1 MAIASPESGAW
12 DAVKNGWRQLYGS
25 FRKSGLSIEQHDFVS
40 SKPIDW
46 GRSFHDDSVEL
57 CLNVSGQGVVKAR
70 AEESLYVDRTVG
82 FYCNTNRDLR
92 GTRHAGGSH
101 SFITIEMS
109 RSFLT
114 AQVEPCAEGLLPGV
128 RNWLDGSAHPGQ
140 VAEMSMAQQ
149 SLFTSLRQP
158 PVAPQ
163 AHPLWYQSKTMELL
177 AQVLF
182 KPASSEELFC
192 QRHKRV
198 ARERV
203 ERAVSILQANLS
215 DPPDIDQLGA
225 QVGCSPFYLS
235 RLFSR
240 EMGMTIPQFL
250 RQIRMEYA
258 AEMLLRGHHNVT
270 EVAMEVGYSSL
281 SHFSKAFCQTI
292 GCCPALFPKARACVE
307 KFKARKPQG
316 YRTAPAL
323 R

>member
-1 MAIASPESGAW
+1 MAVASPESGAW
-12 DAVKNGWRQLYGS
+12 DAVKNGWHQIYGS
-25 FRKSGLSIEQHDFVS
+25 FKNTGLSIEQHDFIS

-46 GRSFHDDSVEL
+46 GRSFHDESVEL
-57 CLNVSGQGVVKAR
+57 CLNISGQGVVKADS
-70 AEESLYVDRTVG
+70 AESLYVDRTVG
-82 FYCNTNRDLR
+82 FYCNSHRDLR
-92 GTRHAGGSH
+92 GTRHAGGGH
-101 SFITIEMS
+101 SFITLEMS
-109 RSFLT
+109 RPYLT
-114 AQVEPCAEGLLPGV
+114 AQLEPCADGLLPGV
-128 RNWLDGSAHPGQ
+128 RSWLNGRAHPGE
-140 VAEMSMAQQ
+140 VVEMSTAQQ

-163 AHPLWYQSKTMELL
+163 AFPLWYQSKTMELL

-182 KPASSEELFC
+182 KPVDGEEMFC

-203 ERAVSILQANLS
+203 ERAISILQANLS

-250 RQIRMEYA
+250 RQIRMENA
-258 AEMLLRGHHNVT
+258 AEMLLRGRHNVT

-292 GCCPALFPKARACVE
+292 GCCPALFPSAKAYVA
-307 KFKARKPQG
+307 KFRSRKPIHLLV
-316 YRTAPAL
+316 RVK
-323 R
+323 

>member
-12 DAVKNGWRQLYGS
+12 DAVRNGWRQLYGN
-25 FRKSGLSIEQHDFVS
+25 FRKSGLSIEQHDFIS

-57 CLNVSGQGVVKAR
+57 CLNVAGQGVVTDKVD
-70 AEESLYVDRTVG
+70 ESRYENRTIG

-92 GTRHAGGSH
+92 GTRSAGDSH

-109 RSFLT
+109 RAYLT
-114 AQVEPCAEGLLPGV
+114 AQIEPCADGLMPGV
-128 RNWLDGSAHPGQ
+128 RNWLSGRAHPGA
-140 VAEMSMAQQ
+140 VMEMSMAQQ
-149 SLFTSLRQP
+149 TLFTGLRQP
-158 PVAPQ
+158 PVVPQ
-163 AHPLWYQSKTMELL
+163 AYSLWYQSKTMELL
-177 AQVLF
+177 SQILF
-182 KPASSEELFC
+182 KPADGEELFC

-198 ARERV
+198 VKERV
-203 ERAVSILQANLS
+203 EKAVAILQANLS
-215 DPPDIDQLGA
+215 EPPDIDQLGA

-250 RQIRMEYA
+250 RQIRMEHA
-258 AEMLLRGHHNVT
+258 AEMLLKGHHNVT

-292 GCCPALFPKARACVE
+292 GCCPALFPSAKACVA
-307 KFKARKPQG
+307 KFKSRQATRVKA
-316 YRTAPAL
+316 T
-323 R
+323 

>member
-12 DAVKNGWRQLYGS
+12 DAVRNGWRQLYGS

-40 SKPIDW
+40 SRPIDW

-57 CLNVSGQGVVKAR
+57 CLNVAGQGIVKDK
-70 AEESLYVDRTVG
+70 VDETRYANRTIG
-82 FYCNTNRDLR
+82 FYCNSNRDLR
-92 GTRHAGGSH
+92 GTRLAGDSH

-109 RSFLT
+109 RSYLT
-114 AQVEPCAEGLLPGV
+114 AQIEPCADGLKPGV
-128 RNWLDGSAHPGQ
+128 RNWLSGRAHPGA
-140 VAEMSMAQQ
+140 VMEMSMAQQ
-149 SLFTSLRQP
+149 TLFTSLRQP
-158 PVAPQ
+158 PVVPQ
-163 AHPLWYQSKTMELL
+163 AFSLWYQSKTMELL

-182 KPASSEELFC
+182 KPTEGEELFC

-198 ARERV
+198 VKERV
-203 ERAVSILQANLS
+203 EKAVAILQANLS
-215 DPPDIDQLGA
+215 EPPDIDQLGA

-250 RQIRMEYA
+250 RQIRMEHA
-258 AEMLLRGHHNVT
+258 AEMLLKGHHNVT

-292 GCCPALFPKARACVE
+292 GCCPALFPKAKACVM
-307 KFKARKPQG
+307 KFKAR
-316 YRTAPAL
+316 TATTHIRRA
-323 R
+323 